1 MKRQKQPSKSYDY
14 PLPFE
19 NDGVKVE
26 VVSKWRVPKRMKARD
41 TYTSQSWSY
50 RLVDLDDGIGQY
62 AYWGYDKMLK
72 RDYFYVLKIED
83 QELLEA
89 LTYFDKLEEKNNR
102 DMGRHESFEWQQH
115 VKKLDFD
122 DSDDAPVL
130 DPRDV
135 QTFRE
140 WSCLTKNS
148 EEKAVFPMRS
158 QYAVIHS
165 VVQQLPPKTQR
176 VYHYLYEKELSEEDI
191 KKELKLEDSAW
202 TNEKTRFWA
211 SVREVFVAL
220 GYEVPDAVEKAAT
233 EEMYDKRYEKA
244 ADFAEEELALSQEG
258 RKVAWE
264 LRETELGRPQP

>member
-89 LTYFDKLEEKNNR
+89 LTYFDKLEE
-102 DMGRHESFEWQQH
+102 
-115 VKKLDFD
+115 
-122 DSDDAPVL
+122 
-130 DPRDV
+130 
-135 QTFRE
+135 
-140 WSCLTKNS
+140 
-148 EEKAVFPMRS
+148 
-158 QYAVIHS
+158 
-165 VVQQLPPKTQR
+165 LP
-176 VYHYLYEKELSEEDI
+176 
-191 KKELKLEDSAW
+191 
-202 TNEKTRFWA
+202 
-211 SVREVFVAL
+211 SVRGQKCCCSGLHFL
-220 GYEVPDAVEKAAT
+220 KFPKAPTA
-233 EEMYDKRYEKA
+233 
-244 ADFAEEELALSQEG
+244 
-258 RKVAWE
+258 
-264 LRETELGRPQP
+264 